1 MQRQSGFKLS
11 PFDIKRELV
20 DSTHNQCLMDQNVRN
35 DHAATWTSIA
45 AHAHMIHVH
54 FATGRPSTIIVF
66 LEAGS
71 RDTMVRS
78 ALITTKGPLYGRH
91 AEERWQQ
98 LVHQPCSPEWRCRL
112 LQPA

>member
-11 PFDIKRELV
+11 PFDIKCELV

-54 FATGRPSTIIVF
+54 FATGRPSTIIG
-66 LEAGS
+66 LLG
-71 RDTMVRS
+71 
-78 ALITTKGPLYGRH
+78 G
-91 AEERWQQ
+91 WQQ
-98 LVHQPCSPEWRCRL
+98 GHNGTLSSYHNKGSFVWKAC
-112 LQPA
+112 